1 MAVETIRLTELF
13 EQARAAQT
21 QDPPRK
27 LAPDRHPNRDFFVA
41 DILEWALKDDRHSME
56 HPFFSLSKKPD
67 HRVRHY
73 EHNGIH
79 VVAKPGADGMPTIW
93 YKDILIYA
101 VSQLVEALNQGR
113 PVSRTIRLKAYDLL
127 ISTNRGTGGRAYDLL
142 AAAFERLKGAVIQT
156 DIRTNGFRQREGF
169 NIIDHWK
176 IIERSPA
183 TGLMAAI
190 EMTLS
195 EWLYN
200 ATVGREVLTLNRDY
214 FRLDGGLERR
224 LYEIARKHCGRQPKW
239 TVSIDLLHKK
249 SGSQATLKK
258 FRELLKRAAGNDAL
272 PDYRI
277 RYNHESDHAMFY
289 TKDSAALA
297 RQIASL
303 GTLGTDSGGTSEL

>member
-1 MAVETIRLTELF
+1 METIRLTELF

-200 ATVGREVLTLNRDY
+200 ATIGREVLTLNRDY

-224 LYEIARKHCGRQPKW
+224 LYEIARKHWGRQPKW

>member
-1 MAVETIRLTELF
+1 METIRLTELF
-13 EQARAAQT
+13 EQARAAQA
-21 QDPPRK
+21 QDPSRK

-224 LYEIARKHCGRQPKW
+224 LYEIARKHWGRQPKW

>member
-1 MAVETIRLTELF
+1 MEPIKLTELF
-13 EQARAAQT
+13 EQARTAQAQSLPQT
-21 QDPPRK
+21 LVPE
-27 LAPDRHPNRDFFVA
+27 RHLNRDFFVA
-41 DILEWALKDDRHSME
+41 NILEWALKDDRHSME

-200 ATVGREVLTLNRDY
+200 ATIGREVLTLNRDY

-224 LYEIARKHCGRQPKW
+224 LYEIARKHWGRQPKW